1 MVMRF
6 PSKELSNECIVRRF
20 SDRGTSAATADHDPR
35 L

>member
-1 MVMRF
+1 MVMHI

-20 SDRGTSAATADHDPR
+20 SDRGTSAATADHDSR

>member
-20 SDRGTSAATADHDPR
+20 NDRGTATATADHDSR